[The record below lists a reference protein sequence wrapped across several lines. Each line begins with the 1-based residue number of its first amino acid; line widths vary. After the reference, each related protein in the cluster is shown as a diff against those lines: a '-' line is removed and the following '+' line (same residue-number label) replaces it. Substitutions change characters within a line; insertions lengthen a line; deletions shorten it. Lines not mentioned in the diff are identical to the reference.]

1 MAVVSGTYNFQSLEN
16 DDLILECFER
26 IGFAGDQLVPVQ
38 MNSARR
44 SLNFLLLD
52 WISKS
57 INLWT
62 INKLYLPLNTG
73 QSKYTVGTSITDILE
88 VLQRTFTR
96 QLNGTAQS
104 NTADTYDGLGGGD
117 PLLAFDNN
125 FSTFC
130 VQNVI
135 DGNISYSYG
144 AGISQSITFIGVR
157 TNVSGNYNLL
167 VEYSNDNLNWSTLDV
182 DWTHPYSYQTGV
194 TRWADVITPVSA
206 MTYRVREIG
215 GATLNIQEIYFG
227 NTTIDLKISPVS
239 RDTYLSFSQK
249 YLQGRPTTY
258 YFDKSLVP
266 NINIWPTPTSDYL
279 VLQYSFVRTMYDA
292 GEFFNTTSV
301 PARMYPAL
309 AAGLTWMLAV
319 KYKPEL
325 ADSFKAQYDEAFT
338 LATANDSEN
347 VDMTIGYDLNSY
359 YEN

>member
-38 MNSARR
+38 INSARR

-62 INKLYLPLNTG
+62 INKLYLPLSTG
-73 QSKYTVGTSITDILE
+73 QSKYTLGTSITDILE

-96 QLNGTAQS
+96 QLNGTPRS
-104 NTADTYDGLGGGD
+104 NTAATYDGLGGGN
-117 PLLAFDNN
+117 PLFAFDNN
-125 FSTFC
+125 FSTAC
-130 VQNVI
+130 TQDVA
-135 DGNISYSYG
+135 DGNISYTYG
-144 AGISQSITFIGVR
+144 AGNTQTITFIGIR
-157 TNVSGNYNLL
+157 TNISGNYNL
-167 VEYSNDNLNWSTLDV
+167 VIEYSNDNVTWLPLNV
-182 DWTHPYSYQTGV
+182 DWTHPYAYQTGV
-194 TRWADVITPVSA
+194 TRWADVVTPVAA

-227 NTTIDLKISPVS
+227 NTTIDLKITPVS
-239 RDTYLSFSQK
+239 RDTYLSYSQK
-249 YLQGRPTTY
+249 YLQGRPSTY
-258 YFDKSLVP
+258 YFDKSLLP

-279 VLQYSFVRTMYDA
+279 VLQYSFIRTMYDA
-292 GEFFNTTSV
+292 GEFYNTTSV

-319 KYKPEL
+319 KYKPEM
-325 ADSFKAQYDEAFT
+325 ADVFKAQYDETFT

>member
-38 MNSARR
+38 LQSARR

-62 INKLYLPLNTG
+62 INKEYLPLNTG
-73 QSKYTVGTSITDILE
+73 QSRYTLSTSITDILE

-104 NTADTYDGLGGGD
+104 NTTNTYDGAGGGN
-117 PLLAFDNN
+117 PLSAFDND
-125 FSTFC
+125 FSTSC
-130 VQNVI
+130 VQNAA
-135 DGNISYSYG
+135 DGNISYTYG
-144 AGISQSITFIGVR
+144 AGNTQTITFIGVR
-157 TNVSGNYNLL
+157 SNTNTNYNLV
-167 VEYSNDNLNWSTLDV
+167 VEYSNDNATWLPLSV
-182 DWTHPYSYQTGV
+182 DWTHPYSYETGV
-194 TRWADVITPVSA
+194 TRWVDVVTPVAA
-206 MTYRVREIG
+206 MTYRIREIG
-215 GATLNIQEIYFG
+215 GATLDIQEIYFG
-227 NTTIDLKISPVS
+227 NSTIDLRITPIS
-239 RDTYLSFSQK
+239 RDTYLSYSQK

-258 YFDKSLVP
+258 YFDKSLTP
-266 NINIWPTPTSDYL
+266 NINIWPTPSNDYL

-292 GEFFNTTSV
+292 GEFYNTTSV

-309 AAGLTWMLAV
+309 AAGLTWMLSV
-319 KYKPEL
+319 KYKPEI
-325 ADSFKAQYDEAFT
+325 ADVFKTQYDEVFT

>member
-38 MNSARR
+38 LQSARR

-62 INKLYLPLNTG
+62 INKEYLPLNTG
-73 QSKYTVGTSITDILE
+73 QSRYTLSTSITDILE

-104 NTADTYDGLGGGD
+104 NTTNTYDGAGGGN
-117 PLLAFDNN
+117 PLSAFDND
-125 FSTFC
+125 FSTSC
-130 VQNVI
+130 VQNAA
-135 DGNISYSYG
+135 DGNISYTYG
-144 AGISQSITFIGVR
+144 ADNTQTITFIGVR
-157 TNVSGNYNLL
+157 SNTNTNYNLV
-167 VEYSNDNLNWSTLDV
+167 VEYSNDNATWLTLNV
-182 DWTHPYSYQTGV
+182 DWTHPYAYQTGV
-194 TRWADVITPVSA
+194 TRWADVVTPVAA
-206 MTYRVREIG
+206 MTYRVREIS

-227 NTTIDLKISPVS
+227 NTTIDLKITPVS
-239 RDTYLSFSQK
+239 RDTYLSYSRK
-249 YLQGRPTTY
+249 YLQGRPSTY

-266 NINIWPTPTSDYL
+266 NINIWPTPTSDFL
-279 VLQYSFVRTMYDA
+279 VLQYSFIRTMYDA
-292 GEFFNTTSV
+292 GEFYNTTSV

-319 KYKPEL
+319 KYKPEM
-325 ADSFKAQYDEAFT
+325 ADSFKAQYDEVFT
-338 LATANDSEN
+338 LATSNDSEN
-347 VDMTIGYDLNSY
+347 VDLKVNIL
-359 YEN
+359 

>member
-38 MNSARR
+38 LQSARR

-62 INKLYLPLNTG
+62 INKEYLPLNTG
-73 QSKYTVGTSITDILE
+73 QSRYTLSTSITDILE

-104 NTADTYDGLGGGD
+104 NTTNTYDGAGGGN
-117 PLLAFDNN
+117 PLSAFDND
-125 FSTFC
+125 FSTAC
-130 VQNVI
+130 VQNAA
-135 DGNISYSYG
+135 DGNISYTYG
-144 AGISQSITFIGVR
+144 AGNTQTITFIGVR
-157 TNVSGNYNLL
+157 SNTNTSYNLV
-167 VEYSNDNLNWSTLDV
+167 VEYSNDNATWLPLNV
-182 DWTHPYSYQTGV
+182 DWTHPYSYETGV
-194 TRWADVITPVSA
+194 TRWVDVVTPVAA
-206 MTYRVREIG
+206 MTYRIRETG
-215 GATLNIQEIYFG
+215 GATLNLQEIYFG
-227 NTTIDLKISPVS
+227 NSTIDLRITPIS
-239 RDTYLSFSQK
+239 RDTYLSYSQK

-258 YFDKSLVP
+258 YFDKSLTP
-266 NINIWPTPTSDYL
+266 NINIWPTPSNDYL
-279 VLQYSFVRTMYDA
+279 VLQYSFVKTMYDV
-292 GEFFNTTSV
+292 GEFYNTASV

-309 AAGLTWMLAV
+309 AAGLTWMLSV
-319 KYKPEL
+319 KYKPEM
-325 ADSFKAQYDEAFT
+325 ADVFKAQYDEVFT

>member
-104 NTADTYDGLGGGD
+104 NTAATYDNGGGGD
-117 PLLAFDNN
+117 PAFAFDGS
-125 FSTFC
+125 FTTAC
-130 VQNVI
+130 TQDVA

-144 AGISQSITFIGVR
+144 AGVSQSITFIGVR
-157 TNVSGNYNLL
+157 TNVTGNYNLV
-167 VEYSNDNLNWSTLDV
+167 VEYSNDNVTWSTLNV
-182 DWTHPYSYQTGV
+182 DWTHPYTYQDGV
-194 TRWADVITPVSA
+194 TRWADVITPVPA
-206 MTYRVREIG
+206 MTYRIREIG
-215 GATLNIQEIYFG
+215 GAVLNIQEIYFG

-258 YFDKSLVP
+258 YFDKSLIP

-292 GEFFNTTSV
+292 GEFYNTTSV

-347 VDMTIGYDLNSY
+347 VDITIGYDLNSY

>member
-38 MNSARR
+38 LQSARR

-62 INKLYLPLNTG
+62 INKEYLPLNTG
-73 QSKYTVGTSITDILE
+73 QSRYTLSTSITDILE

-104 NTADTYDGLGGGD
+104 NTTNTYDGAGGGN

-125 FSTFC
+125 FSTSC
-130 VQNVI
+130 VQNAA
-135 DGNISYSYG
+135 DGNISYTYG
-144 AGISQSITFIGVR
+144 AGNTQTITFIGVR
-157 TNVSGNYNLL
+157 SNTNTSYNLV
-167 VEYSNDNLNWSTLDV
+167 VEYSNDNATWVPLNV
-182 DWTHPYSYQTGV
+182 DWTHPYSYETGV
-194 TRWADVITPVSA
+194 TRWVDVVTPVAA
-206 MTYRVREIG
+206 MTYRIRETG
-215 GATLNIQEIYFG
+215 GATLNLQEIYFG
-227 NTTIDLKISPVS
+227 NSTIDLRITPIS
-239 RDTYLSFSQK
+239 RDTYLSYSQK

-258 YFDKSLVP
+258 YFDKSLTP
-266 NINIWPTPTSDYL
+266 NINIWPTPSNDYL
-279 VLQYSFVRTMYDA
+279 VLQYSFVKTMYDV
-292 GEFFNTTSV
+292 GEFYNTTSV

-309 AAGLTWMLAV
+309 AAGLTWMLSV
-319 KYKPEL
+319 KYKPEM
-325 ADSFKAQYDEAFT
+325 ADVFKAQYDEVFT

>member
-1 MAVVSGTYNFQSLEN
+1 MADVSGTFNFQSLPN

-26 IGFAGDQLVPVQ
+26 IGFTGDQLVPVQ

-44 SLNFLLLD
+44 SLNLLLLD

-73 QSKYTVGTSITDILE
+73 QSKYTLGTSITDILE

-96 QLNGTAQS
+96 QLNGIPQS
-104 NTADTYDGLGGGD
+104 NTGNTYDGAGGGD

-125 FSTFC
+125 FSTTC
-130 VQNVI
+130 LQNVA
-135 DGNISYSYG
+135 DGNISYTYG
-144 AGISQSITFIGVR
+144 PDNPQTITFIGIR
-157 TNVSGNYNLL
+157 TNISGNYNLV
-167 VEYSNDNLNWSTLDV
+167 VEYSNDNVNWSTLNV
-182 DWTHPYSYQTGV
+182 DWTHPYAYQTGV

-215 GATLNIQEIYFG
+215 GATLNMQEIYFG
-227 NTTIDLKISPVS
+227 NSTIDLKISPVS

-279 VLQYSFVRTMYDA
+279 VLQYSFVRTIYDA
-292 GEFFNTTSV
+292 GEFYNTTAV

-319 KYKPEL
+319 KYKPEM
-325 ADSFKAQYDEAFT
+325 ADSFKAQYDETFT
-338 LATANDSEN
+338 IATANDSEN

>member
-1 MAVVSGTYNFQSLEN
+1 MPVVSGTYNFQSLEN

-38 MNSARR
+38 INSARR

-73 QSKYTVGTSITDILE
+73 QSKYTLGTSITDILE

-96 QLNGTAQS
+96 QLNGTPQS
-104 NTADTYDGLGGGD
+104 NTAATYDGLGGGN

-125 FSTFC
+125 FSTAC
-130 VQNVI
+130 TQNVA
-135 DGNISYSYG
+135 DGNISYTYG
-144 AGISQSITFIGVR
+144 AGNTQTITFIGIR
-157 TNVSGNYNLL
+157 TNISGNYNL
-167 VEYSNDNLNWSTLDV
+167 VIEYSNDNVTWLPLNV
-182 DWTHPYSYQTGV
+182 DWTHPYAYQTGV
-194 TRWADVITPVSA
+194 TRWVDVVTPVAA

-227 NTTIDLKISPVS
+227 NTTIDLKITPVS
-239 RDTYLSFSQK
+239 RDTYLSYSQK
-249 YLQGRPTTY
+249 FVQGRPSTY
-258 YFDKSLVP
+258 YFDKSLEP
-266 NINIWPTPTSDYL
+266 NINIWPTPTADYR

-319 KYKPEL
+319 KYKPEM
-325 ADSFKAQYDEAFT
+325 ADSFKAQYDETFT

>member
-1 MAVVSGTYNFQSLEN
+1 MANVSGTYNFQSLEN

-38 MNSARR
+38 LQSARR

-62 INKLYLPLNTG
+62 INKEYLPLNTG
-73 QSKYTVGTSITDILE
+73 QSRYTLSTSITDILE

-104 NTADTYDGLGGGD
+104 NTTDTYDGAGGGN
-117 PLLAFDNN
+117 PLFAFDND
-125 FSTFC
+125 FSTAC
-130 VQNVI
+130 IQNVV
-135 DGNISYSYG
+135 DSNISYTYG
-144 AGISQSITFIGVR
+144 AGNTQTITFIGIR

-167 VEYSNDNLNWSTLDV
+167 IEYSNDNINWLPLNV
-182 DWTHPYSYQTGV
+182 DWIHPYAYQSGV
-194 TRWADVITPVSA
+194 TRWADVITPVAA

-215 GATLNIQEIYFG
+215 GAILNIQEIYFG
-227 NTTIDLKISPVS
+227 NSTIDLKITPIS
-239 RDTYLSFSQK
+239 RDTYLSYSQK

-258 YFDKSLVP
+258 YFDKQLIP
-266 NINIWPTPTSDYL
+266 NINIWPTPSPDYL

-292 GEFFNTTSV
+292 GEFYNTTSV

-309 AAGLTWMLAV
+309 AAGLTWMLSV
-319 KYKPEL
+319 KYKPET
-325 ADSFKAQYDEAFT
+325 ADVFKAQYDETFT

>member
-1 MAVVSGTYNFQSLEN
+1 MAVVSGTYSFQSLEN

-38 MNSARR
+38 MQSARR

-73 QSKYTVGTSITDILE
+73 QSKYTLGTSITDILE

-104 NTADTYDGLGGGD
+104 NTADTYDNGGGGN
-117 PLLAFDNN
+117 PLFAFDNN
-125 FSTFC
+125 FSTAC
-130 VQNVI
+130 TQNVAN
-135 DGNISYSYG
+135 GNISYTYG
-144 AGISQSITFIGVR
+144 AGVSQSIAFIGIR
-157 TNVSGNYNLL
+157 TNVSGNYNLV
-167 VEYSNDNLNWSTLDV
+167 VEYSNDNATWLPLNV
-182 DWTHPYSYQTGV
+182 DWTHPYVYQTGV

-206 MTYRVREIG
+206 MTYRIREIG

-227 NTTIDLKISPVS
+227 NTTIDLKITPVS
-239 RDTYLSFSQK
+239 RDTYLSYSQK
-249 YLQGRPTTY
+249 YLQGRPSTY
-258 YFDKSLVP
+258 YFDKSLVS

-279 VLQYSFVRTMYDA
+279 VLQYSFIRTMYDA

-309 AAGLTWMLAV
+309 AAGLTWMLSV
-319 KYKPEL
+319 KYKPEMS
-325 ADSFKAQYDEAFT
+325 DNFKAQYDEVFT

>member
-1 MAVVSGTYNFQSLEN
+1 MTIVSGTYNFQSLEN

-38 MNSARR
+38 INSAKR

-73 QSKYTVGTSITDILE
+73 QSKYTLDTSITDILE

-104 NTADTYDGLGGGD
+104 NTAATYDGAGGGD

-130 VQNVI
+130 VQNVA
-135 DGNISYSYG
+135 DGNISYTYG
-144 AGISQSITFIGVR
+144 PGVSQSITFIGIR
-157 TNVSGNYNLL
+157 SNTDTNYNLV
-167 VEYSNDNLNWSTLDV
+167 VEYSNDNATWSTLNV
-182 DWTHPYSYQTGV
+182 DWTHPYNYQEGV

-215 GATLNIQEIYFG
+215 GATLSLQEIYFG

-239 RDTYLSFSQK
+239 RDTYLSYSQK

-266 NINIWPTPTSDYL
+266 TINIWPTPTNDYL
-279 VLQYSFVRTMYDA
+279 VLQYSYVKTMPDA
-292 GEFFNTTSV
+292 GEFYNTTSV

-309 AAGLTWMLAV
+309 AAGLTWMVSV

-347 VDMTIGYDLNSY
+347 VDITIGYDLNSY
-359 YEN
+359 YAN

>member
-38 MNSARR
+38 LQSARR

-62 INKLYLPLNTG
+62 INKEYLPLNTG
-73 QSKYTVGTSITDILE
+73 QSRYTLSTSITDILE

-104 NTADTYDGLGGGD
+104 NTTNTYDGAGGGN

-125 FSTFC
+125 FSTSC
-130 VQNVI
+130 VQNAA
-135 DGNISYSYG
+135 DGNISYTYG
-144 AGISQSITFIGVR
+144 AGNTQTITFIGVR
-157 TNVSGNYNLL
+157 SNTNTSYNLV
-167 VEYSNDNLNWSTLDV
+167 VEYSNDNATWLPLNV
-182 DWTHPYSYQTGV
+182 DWTHPYSYETGV
-194 TRWADVITPVSA
+194 TRWVDVVTPVAA
-206 MTYRVREIG
+206 MTYRIREIG
-215 GATLNIQEIYFG
+215 GATLDIQEIYFG
-227 NTTIDLKISPVS
+227 NSTIDLRITPIS
-239 RDTYLSFSQK
+239 RDTYLSYSQK

-258 YFDKSLVP
+258 YFDKSLTP
-266 NINIWPTPTSDYL
+266 NINIWPTASNDYL

-292 GEFFNTTSV
+292 GEFYNTTSV

-309 AAGLTWMLAV
+309 AAGLTWMLSV
-319 KYKPEL
+319 KYKPEI
-325 ADSFKAQYDEAFT
+325 ADVFKTQYDEVFT

>member
-1 MAVVSGTYNFQSLEN
+1 MTTVSGTYNFQSLEN

-38 MNSARR
+38 INSAKR

-73 QSKYTVGTSITDILE
+73 QSKYTLSTSITDILE

-104 NTADTYDGLGGGD
+104 NTAATYDSAGGGN
-117 PLLAFDNN
+117 PLFAFDNN

-130 VQNVI
+130 TQNAP
-135 DGNISYSYG
+135 DGNISYTYG
-144 AGISQSITFIGVR
+144 PGVSQYITFIGIR
-157 TNVSGNYNLL
+157 SNTNTNYNLV
-167 VEYSNDNLNWSTLDV
+167 VEYSNDNATWSTLNV
-182 DWTHPYSYQTGV
+182 DWTHPYEYQTGV
-194 TRWADVITPVSA
+194 TRWADVIVPVSA

-215 GATLNIQEIYFG
+215 GATLDIQEIYFG
-227 NTTIDLKISPVS
+227 NSTIDLRITPIS
-239 RDTYLSFSQK
+239 RDTYLSYSQK

-258 YFDKSLVP
+258 YFDKSLIP
-266 NINIWPTPTSDYL
+266 NINIWPTPSNDYL

-292 GEFFNTTSV
+292 GEFYNTTSV

-309 AAGLTWMLAV
+309 AAGLTWMLSV
-319 KYKPEL
+319 KYKPEM
-325 ADSFKAQYDEAFT
+325 ADSFKAQYDEVFT

>member
-38 MNSARR
+38 INSARR

-62 INKLYLPLNTG
+62 INKEYLPLNTG
-73 QSKYTVGTSITDILE
+73 QSRYTLSTSITDILE

-104 NTADTYDGLGGGD
+104 NTTNTYDGAGGGN
-117 PLLAFDNN
+117 PLSAFDND
-125 FSTFC
+125 FSTSC
-130 VQNVI
+130 VQNAA
-135 DGNISYSYG
+135 DGNISYTYG
-144 AGISQSITFIGVR
+144 AGNTQTITFIGVR
-157 TNVSGNYNLL
+157 SNTNTNYNLV
-167 VEYSNDNLNWSTLDV
+167 VEYSNDNATWLPLSV
-182 DWTHPYSYQTGV
+182 DWTHPYSYETGV
-194 TRWADVITPVSA
+194 TRWVDVVTPVAA
-206 MTYRVREIG
+206 MTYRIREIG
-215 GATLNIQEIYFG
+215 GATLDIQEIYFG
-227 NTTIDLKISPVS
+227 NSTIDLRITPIS
-239 RDTYLSFSQK
+239 RDTYLSYSQK

-258 YFDKSLVP
+258 YFDKSLTP
-266 NINIWPTPTSDYL
+266 NINIWPTPSNDYL

-292 GEFFNTTSV
+292 GEFYNTTSV

-309 AAGLTWMLAV
+309 AAGLTWMLSV
-319 KYKPEL
+319 KYKPEI
-325 ADSFKAQYDEAFT
+325 ADVFKTQYDEVFT

>member
-1 MAVVSGTYNFQSLEN
+1 MAIISGTYNFQSLEN

-38 MNSARR
+38 LQSARR

-62 INKLYLPLNTG
+62 INKEYLPLNTG
-73 QSKYTVGTSITDILE
+73 QSRYTLGTSITDILE

-96 QLNGTAQS
+96 QLNGTSKS
-104 NTADTYDGLGGGD
+104 NTAGTYDGAGGGN
-117 PLLAFDNN
+117 PLLAFDND
-125 FSTFC
+125 FSTSC
-130 VQNVI
+130 VQNVA
-135 DGNISYSYG
+135 DGNISYTYG
-144 AGISQSITFIGVR
+144 AGNTQTITFIGVR
-157 TNVSGNYNLL
+157 TNISGNYNLV
-167 VEYSNDNLNWSTLDV
+167 VEYSNDNINWSTLNV
-182 DWTHPYSYQTGV
+182 DWTHPYSYETGV
-194 TRWADVITPVSA
+194 TRWVDVVTPVAA
-206 MTYRVREIG
+206 MTYRIREIG
-215 GATLNIQEIYFG
+215 GAILNLQEIYFG
-227 NTTIDLKISPVS
+227 NSTIDLRITPIS

-258 YFDKSLVP
+258 YFDKSLSP
-266 NINIWPTPTSDYL
+266 NINLWPTPTNDYL
-279 VLQYSFVRTMYDA
+279 VLQYSFVKTMYDV
-292 GEFFNTTSV
+292 GEFYNTTSV

-309 AAGLTWMLAV
+309 AAGLTWMLSV
-319 KYKPEL
+319 KYKPEM
-325 ADSFKAQYDEAFT
+325 ADSFKAQYDEVFT

>member
-73 QSKYTVGTSITDILE
+73 QSKYTLGTSITDILE

-104 NTADTYDGLGGGD
+104 NTADTYDSNGGGN

-130 VQNVI
+130 VQDDA

-144 AGISQSITFIGVR
+144 AGVSQSITFIGVR
-157 TNVSGNYNLL
+157 TNVTGNYNLV
-167 VEYSNDNLNWSTLDV
+167 VEYSNDNVTWSTLNV
-182 DWTHPYSYQTGV
+182 DWTHPYAYQTGV
-194 TRWADVITPVSA
+194 TRWADVITPVQA

-215 GATLNIQEIYFG
+215 GAILNVQEIYFG

-258 YFDKSLVP
+258 YFDKSLIP
-266 NINIWPTPTSDYL
+266 NINIWPTPTNDYL
-279 VLQYSFVRTMYDA
+279 VLQYSFVRTMYDV

-359 YEN
+359 YAN

>member
-1 MAVVSGTYNFQSLEN
+1 MAVVSGTFNFQSLEN

-38 MNSARR
+38 MNSAKR
-44 SLNFLLLD
+44 SLNLLLLD

-62 INKLYLPLNTG
+62 INKSYLPLNTG
-73 QSKYTVGTSITDILE
+73 QSKYTLDTSITDILE

-96 QLNGTAQS
+96 QLNGTPQS
-104 NTADTYDGLGGGD
+104 NTADTYDGAGGGD

-130 VQNVI
+130 VQDFTNS
-135 DGNISYSYG
+135 NISYTYG
-144 AGISQSITFIGVR
+144 PGVSQYITFIGIR
-157 TNVSGNYNLL
+157 SNTNTNYNLV
-167 VEYSNDNLNWSTLDV
+167 VEYSNDNVNWITLNV
-182 DWTHPYSYQTGV
+182 DWTHPYSYQEGV
-194 TRWADVITPVSA
+194 TRWADVITPVLA

-215 GATLNIQEIYFG
+215 GATLSIQEIYFG

-266 NINIWPTPTSDYL
+266 SINIWPTPTSDYL
-279 VLQYSFVRTMYDA
+279 VLQYSYVKTMPDA
-292 GEFFNTTSV
+292 GEFYNTTSV

-309 AAGLTWMLAV
+309 AAGLTWMLSV

-347 VDMTIGYDLNSY
+347 VDITIGYDLNSY
-359 YEN
+359 YAD